1 MGKTLSAP
9 ELTRQEVETII
20 QLIKSASD
28 VTEFSLKYGSTEI
41 YISRAQNSSAAPQSG
56 SPRISVTDHGKAL
69 TPATEN
75 RSAEA
80 PAKPASASVMPSA
93 NEIVI
98 KAPMVGTFYRSPAPL
113 EPPFVEVGQKVET
126 GAVLCIIEV
135 MKLMNS
141 IPAERPGKVKA
152 VLVSDGE
159 AVEFG
164 QPLIVLQIND

>member
-1 MGKTLSAP
+1 LSAP
-9 ELTRQEVETII
+9 ELTRQEIETII
-20 QLIKSASD
+20 QIIMSASD

-41 YISRAQNSSAAPQSG
+41 YISRDQNSGAAPQSG
-56 SPRISVTDHGKAL
+56 SPRVSVTDRGE
-69 TPATEN
+69 TVTTGTV
-75 RSAEA
+75 
-80 PAKPASASVMPSA
+80 PAKTASAPSG

-113 EPPFVEVGQKVET
+113 EPPFVEVGQAVET

-141 IPAERPGKVKA
+141 IPAERSGKVKA
-152 VLVSDGE
+152 VLVGDGE